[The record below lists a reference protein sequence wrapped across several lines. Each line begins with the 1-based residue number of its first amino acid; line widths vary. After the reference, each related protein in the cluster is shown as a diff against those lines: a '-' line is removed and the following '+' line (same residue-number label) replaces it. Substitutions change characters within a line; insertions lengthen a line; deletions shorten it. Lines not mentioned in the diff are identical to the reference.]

1 MKRFKAI
8 YALFLFLGAYTSA
21 QGAETAQSVLK
32 HAVERMSTQPV
43 QATFDLQASGM
54 SQKGMITLHGN
65 RFAVITADLS
75 TWYDGKTQWTLVQT
89 VKEVNVT
96 EPSREELAET
106 NPLLILGSLSS
117 DFNAE
122 MAGSGTG
129 AYEILLVARDNKTG
143 IASARVKV
151 NASTWFPSAITLHT
165 STGEQYDIEIKSI
178 KNLNSVPPETFR
190 YNPSA
195 HPGVEVIDM
204 R

>member
-8 YALFLFLGAYTSA
+8 YALFLFLAVYTSA

-32 HAVERMSTQPV
+32 HVVERMSTRPV

-54 SQKGMITLHGN
+54 SQKGMITMHGN

-75 TWYDGKTQWTLVQT
+75 TWYDGKTQWTLAQA

-96 EPSREELAET
+96 EPSHEELAEI
-106 NPLLILGSLSS
+106 NPLFILSSLSS

-143 IASARVKV
+143 IASARVSV
-151 NASTWFPSAITLHT
+151 NTSTWFPSAITLHT
-165 STGEQYDIEIKSI
+165 STGEQYDIKIKSI
-178 KNLNSVPPETFR
+178 KNLNSVTPETFR
-190 YNPSA
+190 YNPAA